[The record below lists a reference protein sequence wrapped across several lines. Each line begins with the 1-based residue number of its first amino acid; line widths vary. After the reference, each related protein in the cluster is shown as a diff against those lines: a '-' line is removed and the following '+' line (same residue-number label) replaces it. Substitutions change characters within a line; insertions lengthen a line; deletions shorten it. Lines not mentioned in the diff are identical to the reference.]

1 MSVLYFVLAAA
12 APTTIGGVNGREV
25 RAGGLRIEVEE
36 PPADGA
42 LSEEPRGTARTGCR
56 HAPPAAALAAV
67 DPRRPGRIPHPC
79 LHDHAECAVR
89 HAAGLRGHRLVVLS
103 EAFVPTALV
112 FAVHLHS
119 FAFVVLA
126 LAELAKFTDSVVI
139 AVGAG
144 ALAMFSVLS
153 YILVASRRVYGGG
166 WPVVAAKTAGIG
178 VLYPVAS
185 IPAFAIILAWASM

>member
-1 MSVLYFVLAAA
+1 
-12 APTTIGGVNGREV
+12 
-25 RAGGLRIEVEE
+25 
-36 PPADGA
+36 
-42 LSEEPRGTARTGCR
+42 
-56 HAPPAAALAAV
+56 
-67 DPRRPGRIPHPC
+67 
-79 LHDHAECAVR
+79 
-89 HAAGLRGHRLVVLS
+89 
-103 EAFVPTALV
+103 V